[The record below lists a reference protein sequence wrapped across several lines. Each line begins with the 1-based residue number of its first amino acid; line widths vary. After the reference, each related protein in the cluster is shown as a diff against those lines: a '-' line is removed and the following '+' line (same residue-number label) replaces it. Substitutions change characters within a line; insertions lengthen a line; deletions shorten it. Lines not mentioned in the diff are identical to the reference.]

1 MIRKLRNYK
10 DEYRRRIARGY
21 AKGLTH
27 SQARG
32 HPKASDIT
40 IIVAQP
46 SDRLD
51 RLEKALKLMKE
62 GKSQKKAAQALHISA
77 ERLRAFMRANTDA
90 KREAGKWIIR
100 DKRSESFWIATAG
113 RRKAV
118 TLTKDEG
125 SKVGLYWN
133 AVNRFLDSND
143 RSHLEGLQ
151 HTSVRDVQG
160 KNYPLEL
167 GPNRLRRLDSVDELD
182 FLEIYADVAR

>member
-10 DEYRRRIARGY
+10 DEYRRRIARGQ
-21 AKGLTH
+21 AKGLTR

-32 HPKASDIT
+32 HPRATDIT
-40 IIVAQP
+40 LNPMQSP
-46 SDRLD
+46 YRLD
-51 RLEKALKLMKE
+51 RLEKALRLMKE
-62 GKSQKKAAQALHISA
+62 GKSQKMAAQALHISA
-77 ERLRAFMRANTDA
+77 ERLRAFMRANTDS

-100 DKRSESFWIATAG
+100 DKRPETYWIATAG

-133 AVNRFLDSND
+133 AVNRFLDTND
-143 RSHLEGLQ
+143 VSYLRGLKD
-151 HTSVRDVQG
+151 TSVRDVKG
-160 KNYPLEL
+160 KYYPLEL

-182 FLEIYADVAR
+182 FLEIYADVAK